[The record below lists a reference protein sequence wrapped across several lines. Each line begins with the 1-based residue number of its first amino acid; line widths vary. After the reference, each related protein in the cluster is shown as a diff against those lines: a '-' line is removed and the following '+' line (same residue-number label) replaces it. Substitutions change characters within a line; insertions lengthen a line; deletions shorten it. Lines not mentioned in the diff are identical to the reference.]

1 MKHSQIKL
9 FRTATVPVSLDILL
23 RGQLKFLNQFYEVT
37 AVSGKGKNLEAVH
50 QREGVKT
57 MQVEMQ
63 RQISPFKDLV
73 SLIKMYQLLKKEKP
87 TIIHSITPKAGLLS
101 MVAGKIAGV
110 PIRIHTFTGLIFP
123 YRTGFLQKVLIL
135 MDQILCA
142 CATHIFPEGEGV
154 KHDLQHYN
162 ITNKPLEIIA
172 NGNVNGIDTDYF
184 SREQISEETLNT
196 LREQYNIAHDD
207 FVYCFVGRLVKDKGI
222 KELIDAFTELNNPK
236 TKLILVG
243 KEEPKLDPLPAETIQ
258 KMNENPNIIRTGF
271 QSDIRPFLALSHA
284 FVFPSYREGFPNVV
298 LQAQSMELPCIVTD
312 ISGSNE
318 IIENNINGTIIP
330 KQNTEELEKAMRNYQ
345 HNHVALAVLKNNTR
359 KNIIAKYT
367 QQHVWECLHEKYN
380 EILAEKGFPQN

>member
-1 MKHSQIKL
+1 MKNSQIKL
-9 FRTATVPVSLDILL
+9 FRTATVPISLNILL

-37 AVSGKGKNLEAVH
+37 AVSGKGKNLEAVQ

-73 SLIKMYQLLKKEKP
+73 SLIEMYQLLKKEKP

-101 MVAGKIAGV
+101 MVAGKMAGV

-123 YRTGFLQKVLIL
+123 YRTGFLQKILIL
-135 MDQILCA
+135 MDKVLCA
-142 CATHIFPEGEGV
+142 CATHIFPEGKGV
-154 KHDLQHYN
+154 KHDLQRYG
-162 ITNKPLEIIA
+162 ITHKPLEIIA

-184 SREQISEETLNT
+184 SKEQISEETLNT
-196 LREQYNIAHDD
+196 LREQYNISHDD
-207 FVYCFVGRLVKDKGI
+207 FVFCFVGRLVKDKGI
-222 KELIDAFTELNNPK
+222 IELIDAFTELNNPK

-330 KQNTEELEKAMRNYQ
+330 KQNTEELERAMRNYQ

-367 QQHVWECLHEKYN
+367 QQHVWECLHEKY
-380 EILAEKGFPQN
+380 EQILSETKL

>member
-9 FRTATVPVSLDILL
+9 FRTATVPISLDILL

-50 QREGVKT
+50 QREGVRT

-63 RQISPFKDLV
+63 RQISPWKDLI
-73 SLIKMYQLLKKEKP
+73 SLIKMYRLLKKEKP

-123 YRTGFLQKVLIL
+123 YRTGFLQKILIL
-135 MDQILCA
+135 MDKILCA

-154 KHDLQHYN
+154 KIDLQRYN
-162 ITNKPLEIIA
+162 ITKKPLEIIA
-172 NGNVNGIDTDYF
+172 NGNINGIDTDYF
-184 SREQISEETLNT
+184 SKEQISEDTLNT
-196 LREQYNIAHDD
+196 LRKQYNISQDD
-207 FVYCFVGRLVKDKGI
+207 FVFCFVGRLVKDKGI
-222 KELIDAFTELNNPK
+222 IELIDAFTELNNPK

-330 KQNTEELEKAMRNYQ
+330 KQNTEELAKAMRDYQ
-345 HNHVALAVLKNNTR
+345 NNRVALSILQANTR

-367 QQHVWECLHEKYN
+367 QQYVWDCIHEKYQ
-380 EILAEKGFPQN
+380 EILSKREL

>member
-1 MKHSQIKL
+1 MKNSQIKL
-9 FRTATVPVSLDILL
+9 FRTATVPISLNILL

-37 AVSGKGKNLEAVH
+37 AVSGKGKNLEAVQ

-73 SLIKMYQLLKKEKP
+73 SLIKMYQLLRKEKP

-101 MVAGKIAGV
+101 MLAGKMAGV

-123 YRTGFLQKVLIL
+123 SKTGILQRILIL
-135 MDQILCA
+135 MDKLLCT

-154 KHDLQHYN
+154 KRDLQQYN

-184 SREQISEETLNT
+184 SKEQISQEMLST
-196 LREQYNIAHDD
+196 LRAQYNIAHDD
-207 FVYCFVGRLVKDKGI
+207 FVFCFVGRLVKDKGI
-222 KELIDAFTELNNPK
+222 KELIDAFTNLKSPK
-236 TKLILVG
+236 TKLILIG
-243 KEEPKLDPLPAETIQ
+243 REEPKLDPLSVETVQ

-271 QSDIRPFLALSHA
+271 QADIRPFLALSHT

-330 KQNTEELEKAMRNYQ
+330 KQNTEELIKAMHNYQ
-345 HNHVALAVLKNNTR
+345 HNQVALSVLKHNTR

-367 QQHVWECLHEKYN
+367 QQYVWECLHEKY
-380 EILAEKGFPQN
+380 EQILSETKL

>member
-1 MKHSQIKL
+1 MKNSQIKL
-9 FRTATVPVSLDILL
+9 FRTATVPISLNILL

-37 AVSGKGKNLEAVH
+37 AVSGKGKNLEAVQ

-73 SLIKMYQLLKKEKP
+73 SLIEMYQLLKKEKP

-101 MVAGKIAGV
+101 MLAGKMAGV

-123 YRTGFLQKVLIL
+123 SKTGILQRILIL
-135 MDQILCA
+135 MDKLLCT

-154 KHDLQHYN
+154 KRDLQQYN

-184 SREQISEETLNT
+184 SKEQISQEMLST
-196 LREQYNIAHDD
+196 LRAQYNIAHDD
-207 FVYCFVGRLVKDKGI
+207 FVFCFVGRLVKDKGI
-222 KELIDAFTELNNPK
+222 KELIDAFTNLKSPK
-236 TKLILVG
+236 TKLILIG
-243 KEEPKLDPLPAETIQ
+243 REEPKLDPLSVETVQ

-271 QSDIRPFLALSHA
+271 QADIRPFLALSHT

-330 KQNTEELEKAMRNYQ
+330 KQNTEELIKAMHNYQ
-345 HNHVALAVLKNNTR
+345 HNQVALSVLKHNTR

-367 QQHVWECLHEKYN
+367 QQYVWECLHEKY
-380 EILAEKGFPQN
+380 EQILSETKL

>member
-9 FRTATVPVSLDILL
+9 FRTATVPISLDILL
-23 RGQLKFLNQFYEVT
+23 RGQLKFLNQFYQVT
-37 AVSGKGKNLEAVH
+37 AISGKGKNLNAVH
-50 QREGVKT
+50 QREGVRT

-63 RQISPFKDLV
+63 RQISLWKDLI
-73 SLIKMYQLLKKEKP
+73 SLIKMYRLLKKEKP

-123 YRTGFLQKVLIL
+123 YRTGFLQKILIL
-135 MDQILCA
+135 MDKILCA

-154 KHDLQHYN
+154 KHDLQRYG
-162 ITNKPLEIIA
+162 ITHKPLEIIA
-172 NGNVNGIDTDYF
+172 NGNVNGIDTNYF
-184 SREQISEETLNT
+184 SKDQISEDCLES
-196 LREQYNIAHDD
+196 LRKQYNILHDD
-207 FVYCFVGRLVKDKGI
+207 FVFCFVGRLVKDKGI
-222 KELIDAFTELNNPK
+222 VELINAFTELNNPK

-330 KQNTEELEKAMRNYQ
+330 KQNTEELAKAMRDYQ
-345 HNHVALAVLKNNTR
+345 NNRVALSILQANTR

-367 QQHVWECLHEKYN
+367 QQYVWDCIHEKYQ
-380 EILAEKGFPQN
+380 EILSKREL

>member
-1 MKHSQIKL
+1 MKNSQIKL

-73 SLIKMYQLLKKEKP
+73 SLIKMYRLLKKEKP

-101 MVAGKIAGV
+101 MVAGKLAGV

-123 YRTGFLQKVLIL
+123 YRTVFLQKILIL
-135 MDQILCA
+135 MDKVLCA

-154 KHDLQHYN
+154 KHDLQRYG
-162 ITNKPLEIIA
+162 ITHKPLEIIA

-184 SREQISEETLNT
+184 SKEQISEDTLNT
-196 LREQYNIAHDD
+196 LRKQYNISQDD
-207 FVYCFVGRLVKDKGI
+207 FVFCFVGRLVKDKGI
-222 KELIDAFTELNNPK
+222 IELIDAFTELNNPK

-258 KMNENPNIIRTGF
+258 KMNENPNIIRVGF
-271 QSDIRPFLALSHA
+271 QADIRPFLALSHS

-298 LQAQSMELPCIVTD
+298 LQAQAMELPCIVTD

-318 IIENNINGTIIP
+318 IIKDNVNGSIIP
-330 KQNTEELEKAMRNYQ
+330 KQDTA
-345 HNHVALAVLKNNTR
+345 ALAKTMRDYQNNRAALSILQANTR

-367 QQHVWECLHEKYN
+367 QQYVWDCIHEKYQ
-380 EILAEKGFPQN
+380 EILSKRELL

>member
-87 TIIHSITPKAGLLS
+87 TIVHSITPKAGLLS
-101 MVAGKIAGV
+101 MVAGKLAGV

-135 MDQILCA
+135 MDKILCA

-154 KHDLQHYN
+154 KRDLQQYN
-162 ITNKPLEIIA
+162 ITKKTLEIIA

-184 SREQISEETLNT
+184 SKEQISEEMLNT

-207 FVYCFVGRLVKDKGI
+207 FVFCFVGRLVKDKGI

-271 QSDIRPFLALSHA
+271 QADIRPFLALSHT

-330 KQNTEELEKAMRNYQ
+330 KQNTEELIKAMHNYQ
-345 HNHVALAVLKNNTR
+345 HNQVALSVLKHNTR

-367 QQHVWECLHEKYN
+367 QQYVWECLHEKY
-380 EILAEKGFPQN
+380 EQILSETKL

>member
-9 FRTATVPVSLDILL
+9 FRTATVPISLDILL

-73 SLIKMYQLLKKEKP
+73 SLIKMYRLLKKEKP

-123 YRTGFLQKVLIL
+123 YRTGFLQKILIL
-135 MDQILCA
+135 MDKILCA

-154 KHDLQHYN
+154 KNDLQRYN
-162 ITNKPLEIIA
+162 ITKKPLEIIA
-172 NGNVNGIDTDYF
+172 NGNINGIDTDYF
-184 SREQISEETLNT
+184 SKNQVSQETLSL
-196 LREQYNIAHDD
+196 LREKYNIAPDD
-207 FVYCFVGRLVKDKGI
+207 FVFCFVGRLVKDKGI
-222 KELIDAFTELNNPK
+222 RELIEAFTELNMPK
-236 TKLILVG
+236 AKLILVG
-243 KEEPKLDPLPAETIQ
+243 KEEPLQDPLPANTIKQ
-258 KMNENPNIIRTGF
+258 MNENPNIIRVGF
-271 QSDIRPFLALSHA
+271 QADIRPFLALSHS

-298 LQAQSMELPCIVTD
+298 LQAQAMELPCIVTD

-318 IIENNINGTIIP
+318 IIKDNVNGTIIP
-330 KQNTEELEKAMRNYQ
+330 KQDTA
-345 HNHVALAVLKNNTR
+345 ALAKTMLDYQNNRAALSILQANTR

-367 QQHVWECLHEKYN
+367 QQYVWDCIHEKYQ
-380 EILAEKGFPQN
+380 EILSKREL